1 MSLVGQLDWVHSSF
15 PSETE
20 DDWMSIFGHVGALL
34 DGLFNN
40 TVPGL
45 SWLG

>member
-1 MSLVGQLDWVHSSF
+1 MGSFSSR
-15 PSETE
+15 SEG
-20 DDWMSIFGHVGALL
+20 DWMSIFGHVGAPLWP
-34 DGLFNN
+34 LFNN